1 MPTNTLPNTAAAAGT
16 GEENNGQT
24 VTITVPPQ
32 APQPPETKTFTEDD
46 LAKARQQEREKLYG
60 RLETQQET
68 LNRLQADLDAR
79 EAARKAEEEAAAEK
93 VAQAEKEAE
102 EKRQRELSA
111 KTLLAEKETEWE
123 AKLTALQE
131 QIAERDA
138 LAAKEREFVELQQYQ
153 TQALA
158 AAADEIAP
166 ELHDMVRGST
176 REEIDASVAAMKAKS
191 AAIVQSLQAAQTQAR
206 AQMQGTQPT
215 GYGIGPGGAMA
226 DTRQLSVEDIR
237 NMPMSQW
244 AEIRKQIPGISAS
257 STNRGILG

>member
-1 MPTNTLPNTAAAAGT
+1 MPNSTLPNPAAAAGT

-24 VTITVPPQ
+24 VTVTVPPQ
-32 APQPPETKTFTEDD
+32 APQPPENKTFTEDD
-46 LAKARQQEREKLYG
+46 LNKARQQEREKLYG
-60 RLETQQET
+60 RLETQQEM
-68 LNRLQADLDAR
+68 LNRLQADLEAR

-123 AKLTALQE
+123 AKLTSLQE

-138 LAAKEREFVELQQYQ
+138 LAAKERAFAEISAYQ
-153 TQALA
+153 AQALA

-215 GYGIGPGGAMA
+215 GYGIGPGGAMGE
-226 DTRQLSVEDIR
+226 TRQLSVEDIQ

-244 AEIRKQIPGISAS
+244 AEIRKQIPGIGS
-257 STNRGILG
+257 SPSNRGILG